1 MALENYRTVAERLSQ
16 YWTEHPDGRIVT
28 TLVSGE
34 GNYWIFRADVYRHR
48 DDANPVSSG
57 HAHEVIGANQI
68 NKTSALEVCESSAVG
83 RALAIYLYSGS
94 QIASLEEVQRAKQR
108 QNENTSRA
116 IAGSKQTKPATITQ
130 VGNNHFRAPVN
141 EDPVLDTRS
150 QLLADLITGA
160 TSLQDLNSIG
170 QEIAQDKTI
179 STSERAHLRG
189 IFGHKRNELTR

>member
-108 QNENTSRA
+108 QNENISRA
-116 IAGSKQTKPATITQ
+116 VAGSKQTKPATITEI
-130 VGNNHFRAPVN
+130 GTP
-141 EDPVLDTRS
+141 PVLDTRS

-189 IFGHKRNELTR
+189 IFGTKRIELMK

>member
-48 DDANPVSSG
+48 DDVNPVSSG

-108 QNENTSRA
+108 QNENNSRA
-116 IAGSKQTKPATITQ
+116 VAGSKQTKPATITEIDT
-130 VGNNHFRAPVN
+130 P
-141 EDPVLDTRS
+141 PVLDTRS

>member
-34 GNYWIFRADVYRHR
+34 SNYWIFRADIYRHR
-48 DDANPVSSG
+48 DDQNPVSSG

-83 RALAIYLYSGS
+83 RALAIYLYSGT

-108 QNENTSRA
+108 QAETSPRA
-116 IAGSKQTKPATITQ
+116 VAGSKQTKTATVTDIAQ
-130 VGNNHFRAPVN
+130 KLELDPRAQSYADRINAVTDYP
-141 EDPVLDTRS
+141 
-150 QLLADLITGA
+150 LLHI
-160 TSLQDLNSIG
+160 IG
-170 QEIAQDKTI
+170 QDIAADKELGTVA
-179 STSERAHLRG
+179 RAHLRG
-189 IFGHKRNELTR
+189 IFGARRIELL

>member
-57 HAHEVIGANQI
+57 HAHEVVGANQI

-116 IAGSKQTKPATITQ
+116 IAGSKQTKPATITEL
-130 VGNNHFRAPVN
+130 GTP
-141 EDPVLDTRS
+141 PVLDTRS

-189 IFGHKRNELTR
+189 ISRRRRRRRGRVPTDPR

>member
-108 QNENTSRA
+108 QNENVSRA
-116 IAGSKQTKPATITQ
+116 VAGSKQTKPATITEISA
-130 VGNNHFRAPVN
+130 NI
-141 EDPVLDTRS
+141 ELDPVAQSYADRINASTEYP
-150 QLLADLITGA
+150 LLHM
-160 TSLQDLNSIG
+160 IG
-170 QEIAQDKTI
+170 QEIAANKEI
-179 STSERAHLRG
+179 STKDRAHLRG
-189 IFGHKRNELTR
+189 IFGTKRVELMEKL